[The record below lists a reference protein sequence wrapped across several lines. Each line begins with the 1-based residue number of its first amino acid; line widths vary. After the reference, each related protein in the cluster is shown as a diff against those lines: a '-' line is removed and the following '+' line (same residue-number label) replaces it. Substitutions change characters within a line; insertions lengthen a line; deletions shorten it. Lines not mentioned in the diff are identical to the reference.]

1 MRTDNPDIYSDE
13 RLVLQ
18 NLQALLEK
26 QIKLAGHGNIRNVEA
41 VVNQADSIVTEII
54 DSGMLERP
62 EFQAQREQ
70 LQKLYKDLLLVLTTQ
85 KVETAERLD
94 CFRRTRKAIKTYHR
108 SV

>member
-1 MRTDNPDIYSDE
+1 MRTDNPDISSDE

-26 QIKLAGHGNIRNVEA
+26 QIELAGHGDIRNVEA

-70 LQKLYKDLLLVLTTQ
+70 LQKLYKDLLLVFTTQ
-85 KVETAERLD
+85 KAETAGQLSWL
-94 CFRRTRKAIKTYHR
+94 RKSRKTLKAYR
-108 SV
+108 SNI